1 MASQAK
7 SERRSQITRHPE
19 RLSIE
24 LARLKGVS
32 LDKIAARFDVH
43 RDAIARHMAN
53 LDPDYR
59 AALAADVPISELAE
73 RAAAEGGSILDNLSV
88 LRGGLMQAAF
98 VAKAGNDH
106 HAYAALSRVALEVIR
121 ETGKFTG
128 EMANAPTIQNITN
141 NVAVLMHSPIMHRLQ
156 AMLASRLRPYPEA
169 FDAVMDGLA
178 ELEANPQPTGVLDV
192 RAA

>member
-1 MASQAK
+1 MAAGTNRK
-7 SERRSQITRHPE
+7 SQISRHPD

-24 LARLKGVS
+24 LARVKGVS
-32 LDKIAARFDVH
+32 LDRIAEKYGVH
-43 RDAIARHMAN
+43 RDAVARHMAA

-59 AALAADVPISELAE
+59 AALAADVPIAELAE
-73 RAAAEGGSILDNLSV
+73 RAAKEGGTILDNLSV
-88 LRGGLMQAAF
+88 LRAGLMQSAY

-128 EMANAPTIQNITN
+128 EMVNAPSIQNVVN
-141 NVAVLMHSPIMHRLQ
+141 NTLVLMNAPPIM
-156 AMLASRLRPYPEA
+156 RLRSMLERRLAPFPEA
-169 FDAVMDGLA
+169 YDAVMAGLA
-178 ELEANPQPTGVLDV
+178 ELEATPEPSRMIDA